1 MSFMLCLMILAF
13 MMEMMTLA
21 PQYSTFGTQRFSK
34 NSFQGDVPCKL
45 SLITTYDSDCIM
57 SNISK
62 FSNRISIS
70 LPFFSTIFYIT
81 NWLLILVGAIS
92 LIMGPKK
99 ISHDKSYYFGDWGL
113 GIGDWGL
120 GIGPPIPNPQS
131 PIPIYLQK

>member
-92 LIMGPKK
+92 LIYAAFFKQEDVLED
-99 ISHDKSYYFGDWGL
+99 ISDSEDEERHIL
-113 GIGDWGL
+113 TM
-120 GIGPPIPNPQS
+120 NE
-131 PIPIYLQK
+131 

>member
-34 NSFQGDVPCKL
+34 NSYQGDIPCKL
-45 SLITTYDSDCIM
+45 SLITNYDSDCIM

-81 NWLLILVGAIS
+81 NWLLIIVGAIS
-92 LIMGPKK
+92 IIYAAFFKQEDILED
-99 ISHDKSYYFGDWGL
+99 ISDSDDDERHIL
-113 GIGDWGL
+113 TM
-120 GIGPPIPNPQS
+120 NE
-131 PIPIYLQK
+131 

>member
-21 PQYSTFGTQRFSK
+21 PQYSTFGTQRFS
-34 NSFQGDVPCKL
+34 NSSFQGDVPCKL

-92 LIMGPKK
+92 LIYAAFFKQEDVLED
-99 ISHDKSYYFGDWGL
+99 ISDSEDEERHIL
-113 GIGDWGL
+113 TM
-120 GIGPPIPNPQS
+120 NE
-131 PIPIYLQK
+131 

>member
-34 NSFQGDVPCKL
+34 NSFQGDIPCKL
-45 SLITTYDSDCIM
+45 SLITNYDSDCIM

-70 LPFFSTIFYIT
+70 LPFFSTIFYVT
-81 NWLLILVGAIS
+81 NWLLIIVGAIS
-92 LIMGPKK
+92 IIYAAFFKQEDVLED
-99 ISHDKSYYFGDWGL
+99 ISDSDDDERHIL
-113 GIGDWGL
+113 TM
-120 GIGPPIPNPQS
+120 NE
-131 PIPIYLQK
+131 